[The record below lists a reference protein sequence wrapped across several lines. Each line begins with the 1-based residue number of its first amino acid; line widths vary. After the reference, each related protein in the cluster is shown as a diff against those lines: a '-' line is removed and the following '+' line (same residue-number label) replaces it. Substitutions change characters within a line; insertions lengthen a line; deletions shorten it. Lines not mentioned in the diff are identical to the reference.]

1 MIDTGKY
8 DYEGY
13 GINVDS
19 AREIPGTVN
28 KFTTFCPRC
37 HADRKPSH
45 QKKRELTVWPDS
57 GYCKCNHCGETWR
70 MDTREWQE
78 KKSER
83 KKIVKKKGNGK
94 AEKNPSGN
102 AKGGSGTGKES
113 GKGLFSRFNGK
124 KSEKKSATNDDVK
137 TDNAPEEKT
146 SFESVQPAPENS
158 APETQN

>member
-57 GYCKCNHCGETWR
+57 VYCKCNHCGETWR

-78 KKSER
+78 NKSQR
-83 KKIVKKKGNGK
+83 KEIVKKKRTENNMRK
-94 AEKNPSGN
+94 YVLP
-102 AKGGSGTGKES
+102 
-113 GKGLFSRFNGK
+113 
-124 KSEKKSATNDDVK
+124 
-137 TDNAPEEKT
+137 APIEEKSLQIGDKLMEYLT
-146 SFESVQPAPENS
+146 N
-158 APETQN
+158 